1 LNVKAIFLNLGNIL
15 NQQNQQPDK
24 PKTLK
29 QRWRQVRHDVL
40 RWTAW
45 IVLCVI
51 AFTTTWFAQR
61 NNETNVDDSKTQI
74 GTEIPDYTLKNFIT
88 FSMNPQGLIDSQLQA
103 QSMQHYP
110 EANTKL
116 SAPIMLFYK
125 QEKPNWHVQ
134 AEKGEIT
141 PDNENIWLQG
151 DTIFWREATAKRLP
165 MTILS
170 KNVHFHKPSQ
180 FAESSEPSI
189 IRNNHTETKSVGM
202 KAYLQTEQVELFSR
216 VRGHYEVK

>member
-1 LNVKAIFLNLGNIL
+1 M
-15 NQQNQQPDK
+15 NQQNPQADK

-29 QRWRQVRHDVL
+29 QRWRQVRTDVL
-40 RWTAW
+40 RWSAW

-51 AFTTTWFAQR
+51 AFTTTWLSQR
-61 NNETNVDDSKTQI
+61 NNATDTNTKTQI
-74 GTEIPDYTLKNFIT
+74 EAKVPDYTLKNFTT
-88 FSMNPQGLIDSQLQA
+88 FSMTPQGQIDSQLQA

-125 QEKPNWHVQ
+125 QQQPNWHVQ
-134 AEKGEIT
+134 AEEGEIT
-141 PDNENIWLQG
+141 PDNENILLQG
-151 DTIFWREATAKRLP
+151 DTTFWREATAKQLP

-189 IRNNHTETKSVGM
+189 IHNNYTETKSIGM